1 VLFVGHG
8 RAPDRTTRRK
18 WDALSEFLQ
27 IRIIV
32 ESAALS
38 MCGDNRIVP
47 LKPMAL
53 ESLRGAG
60 FYARLPIVVRRQL
73 RCFRPDVIVTQ
84 SPYDAIPALLARW
97 SAGGKSVPLVVEV
110 HGDWRSATRLY
121 GSRWRR
127 LLSPLGDAA
136 AVWALR
142 RASAIRAIGPS
153 MSTMAERA
161 AGKAPLAVFPT
172 FHDAE
177 TYFGT
182 PCVPL
187 PVTPT
192 ALWVGRLERA
202 KNPELLAAAW
212 TFVAEAVPNARLIIV
227 GAGRLESVMSRLK
240 DEYPDRVRVYDRLAP
255 VDLLVLFD
263 SATTLVLPSRSEG
276 LGRVIIE
283 AFARGRPVIATRV
296 GGITDLVQHEVN
308 GLLVPSS
315 DTTALAE
322 ALIRLLK
329 DKALATRLGERARA
343 NVEAYQWTAD
353 RYARAMRDLVHDTLA
368 KSRGATAN
376 E

>member
-212 TFVAEAVPNARLIIV
+212 TFVAEAVPNARLIVV

>member
-1 VLFVGHG
+1 
-8 RAPDRTTRRK
+8 
-18 WDALSEFLQ
+18 
-27 IRIIV
+27 
-32 ESAALS
+32 
-38 MCGDNRIVP
+38 
-47 LKPMAL
+47 
-53 ESLRGAG
+53 
-60 FYARLPIVVRRQL
+60 
-73 RCFRPDVIVTQ
+73 
-84 SPYDAIPALLARW
+84 
-97 SAGGKSVPLVVEV
+97 
-110 HGDWRSATRLY
+110 
-121 GSRWRR
+121 
-127 LLSPLGDAA
+127 
-136 AVWALR
+136 
-142 RASAIRAIGPS
+142 